1 MNDMGG
7 DKFLRFMFFAAL
19 VAGGVWVFQK
29 YDKAKTWLVANRG
42 PKPRVPYK
50 NAKFIGDQIGINWPT
65 ARFSVD
71 EFARGMIVEMEH
83 GKINLSTNV
92 TNDDVLLTGKIAWA
106 HLNELPDYYT
116 RLDQMEEAAA
126 RYWGSED

>member
-1 MNDMGG
+1 MEDRPGS
-7 DKFLRFMFFAAL
+7 KFAKLLLFATA
-19 VAGGVWVFQK
+19 VAGGTWLFYKFDQ
-29 YDKAKTWLVANRG
+29 AKTWVVANRG
-42 PKPRVPYK
+42 RRPSVPYK
-50 NAKFIGDQIGINWPT
+50 TAKFIGEQIGINWST
-65 ARFSVD
+65 SRFPVE

-116 RLDQMEEAAA
+116 RLDRMEEEGS